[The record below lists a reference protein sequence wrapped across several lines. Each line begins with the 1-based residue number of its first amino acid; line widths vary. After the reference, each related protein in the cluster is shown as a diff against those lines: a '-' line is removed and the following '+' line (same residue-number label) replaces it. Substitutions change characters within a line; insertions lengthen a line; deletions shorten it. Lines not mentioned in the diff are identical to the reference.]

1 MVRERR
7 GIDFVRN
14 KIKGTIAE
22 IIFQHMF
29 AERDFATVIPFG

>member
-1 MVRERR
+1 MPQVDVSLCYTPSYMAQERR

-22 IIFQHMF
+22 IIF
-29 AERDFATVIPFG
+29 